1 MHAAAT
7 NVMIPQWSNQ
17 RPGAD
22 CPRWLHVVA
31 VLTVL
36 AALPLVFLGA
46 EVTTKGVGMADQR
59 GVVNPVQAIS
69 EMMTGEQ
76 SLGWRIE
83 HTHRLAGWLVGGF
96 TIILAIGMALW
107 GPRGLRWLGLAA
119 GCLVGVQGLLGIFRV
134 NLHALFGSSLALVH
148 GSFAH
153 IVFATLAATALVTS
167 ARWTAAGDASS
178 VQVRRLSLAVVILL
192 FLQVVLGGLIR
203 HHGTLLAARIHLLGA
218 FAVTAALIWLIRLS
232 WNETTLRAPA
242 RIVAVLLTLQ
252 IMFGVEAWMFWMR
265 RAYVPLAGAQESAMV
280 HWMRSGHYLLGALLF
295 STAVCVALL
304 AHRRPATQPGEAT
317 V

>member
-7 NVMIPQWSNQ
+7 NVMLPQWST

-22 CPRWLHVVA
+22 CPRWLHVLA
-31 VLTVL
+31 LLTVL

-59 GVVNPVQAIS
+59 GLVNPLQAIS
-69 EMMTGEQ
+69 EMAAGEQ

-83 HTHRLAGWLVGGF
+83 HSHRLAGWLVGLLA
-96 TIILAIGMALW
+96 TLLAIGMAVW
-107 GPRGLRWLGLAA
+107 GPHGLRWLGAA
-119 GCLVGVQGLLGIFRV
+119 AWVMVSVQGLLGIFRV
-134 NLHALFGSSLALVH
+134 NLHALFGSPLALVH
-148 GSFAH
+148 GSFAQ
-153 IVFATLAATALVTS
+153 IVFATLVATALATS
-167 ARWTAAGDASS
+167 ARWTTAVGSS
-178 VQVRRLSLAVVILL
+178 STQVRRLSLAVVGLL

-218 FAVTAALIWLIRLS
+218 FAVTAGLIWLMKLAWNDGSLRL
-232 WNETTLRAPA
+232 PV
-242 RIVAVLLTLQ
+242 RIVAGLLALQ

-265 RAYVPLAGAQESAMV
+265 RAYLPLAGAQESAMV

-295 STAVCVALL
+295 ATTVCLALL
-304 AHRRPATQPGEAT
+304 AHRPASAPGEAAA
-317 V
+317 

>member
-7 NVMIPQWSNQ
+7 NVMLPHWST
-17 RPGAD
+17 RPGGE
-22 CPRWLHVVA
+22 CPRWLHVLA

-36 AALPLVFLGA
+36 AALPVVFLGA

-59 GVVNPVQAIS
+59 GLVNPFQALS
-69 EMMTGEQ
+69 EMVGGEQ

-83 HTHRLAGWLVGGF
+83 HSHRLAGWLVGL
-96 TIILAIGMALW
+96 LATLLAVGMAAW
-107 GPRGLRWLGLAA
+107 GPRGLRWLGVAA
-119 GCLVGVQGLLGIFRV
+119 WALVGVQGLLGIFRV
-134 NLHALFGSSLALVH
+134 NLHALLGTSLALVH
-148 GSFAH
+148 GSFAQ
-153 IVFATLAATALVTS
+153 IVFATLVATALATS
-167 ARWTAAGDASS
+167 ARWTTAVGSS
-178 VQVRRLSLAVVILL
+178 STQVRRLSLAVVGLL

-218 FAVTAALIWLIRLS
+218 FAVTAGLIWLMKLA
-232 WNETTLRAPA
+232 WNEVSLRTPA
-242 RIVAVLLTLQ
+242 RIIAVLLTLQ

-295 STAVCVALL
+295 ATTVCLALL
-304 AHRRPATQPGEAT
+304 ARRPAEPGEAAA
-317 V
+317 